1 MHDIDFLPVEYRQRQ
16 ARHKRQAWVSVAVT
30 VMVGLI
36 VTTAWFQ
43 HRRYRHAED
52 RLATILPEHEATVDR
67 SKRLDEMHAQ
77 LNSARVGA
85 ELYTYLRHPWPRT
98 RILNAI
104 LKPLPE
110 EITFDELRI
119 SRETPSGATSRRRA
133 AQADRQTEQEELSK
147 LLPAVRDLKKL
158 RDEFDPALTVVKI
171 SGVTNRGD
179 ALHRYLGKLNNDTNL
194 FTKAEL
200 DDLESD
206 HGDRSRMLRFTATVT
221 VRPGYG
227 QPGGPGAPSHLK

>member
-1 MHDIDFLPVEYRQRQ
+1 MHDIDFLPVEYRRRQ
-16 ARHKRQAWVSVAVT
+16 ARNKRQVWGSVAVT

-77 LNSARVGA
+77 LNSARAGA

-98 RILNAI
+98 RIINAI

-110 EITFDELRI
+110 EITFDELQI

-133 AQADRQTEQEELSK
+133 AQADRQTEKEELSK
-147 LLPAVRDLKKL
+147 LLPTARDLKKL

-179 ALHRYLGKLNNDTNL
+179 ALHRYLGELNDTNL

-200 DDLESD
+200 DNLESD
-206 HGDRSRMLRFTATVT
+206 RGDRSRMLRFTATVT

-227 QPGGPGAPSHLK
+227 QPGGPNVGSD